1 MGRNDS
7 CFRKKMQLIEVMTSF
22 ETRNANGSEV
32 VAIDV
37 ATVVATVDCNSI
49 NSTFAEAAG
58 CKSRS
63 TNSHAKCS
71 DCHHGMTR
79 LFFIQLI
86 RPMCPFVLL
95 DLRCGF
101 IALDSSIDE
110 IRLGLRGQSRRIA
123 THNPQPTYLLAQ
135 RFGMYSRDGATL
147 LRCMVL

>member
-1 MGRNDS
+1 
-7 CFRKKMQLIEVMTSF
+7 MQLIEVTTGF
-22 ETRNANGSEV
+22 ETCDAKGHEV
-32 VAIDV
+32 VAIDVETVV
-37 ATVVATVDCNSI
+37 ATVVATVGCNWI
-49 NSTFAEAAG
+49 DSTFGEAAD

-63 TNSHAKCS
+63 TNSHAKCL

-110 IRLGLRGQSRRIA
+110 SRLGLRG
-123 THNPQPTYLLAQ
+123 
-135 RFGMYSRDGATL
+135 
-147 LRCMVL
+147 